1 MIEVENLTKYY
12 GSFPAIKNITFKVKR
27 GEILGFLG
35 PNGAGKTTTM
45 RILAGFFPPTSG
57 RAAVA
62 GYDVFEKSLEVRK
75 RVGYM
80 PETVPLYKDMTV
92 NEYLNFAATVK
103 GVPSDE
109 IEKKVDK
116 VMGECGIKD
125 VRNKL
130 IGTLSKGYRQRVGI
144 AQALVNDPEVLILD
158 EPTIG
163 LDPKQIIEIRELIKG
178 LAGERTIILSTHIL
192 PEVSMVCSRVIII
205 NEGELVAVDTPE
217 NLNKKLSGKSEL
229 RVEVAGDKEKVVKSI
244 RSIPGVVNVEEKE
257 KRGEN
262 SYLYLIEAE
271 KERDIRGELASKIVS
286 SGFSLLELTP
296 VGLSLEDIF
305 IKLVTEEGEVVQ

>member
-109 IEKKVDK
+109 IEKK
-116 VMGECGIKD
+116 
-125 VRNKL
+125 
-130 IGTLSKGYRQRVGI
+130 RQRVGI

-158 EPTIG
+158 EHTIG

-229 RVEVAGDKEKVVKSI
+229 RVEVAGDKEKVVESI

-262 SYLYLIEAE
+262 SYLYLVEAE